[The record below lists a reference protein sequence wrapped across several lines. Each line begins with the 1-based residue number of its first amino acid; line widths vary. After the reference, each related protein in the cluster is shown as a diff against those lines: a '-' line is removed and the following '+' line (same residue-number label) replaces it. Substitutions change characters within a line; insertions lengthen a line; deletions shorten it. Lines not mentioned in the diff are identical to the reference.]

1 MDKLFGMLDE
11 LMAFVAVVDEGGFNA
26 AAARHGV
33 PASRLSRSVAALERR
48 LEVALLVRTSR
59 RFEVTPIGRRVHAQG
74 TAVRERMRDVVVAAE
89 EDRTVLSGHLRVAC
103 PMVLATLVVSGVAMS
118 FMRQHPAV
126 RLTIESTD
134 GRNRPFSEPVD
145 LSIQPMLQPLHDCG
159 LVARKLVEAPYVL
172 AAAPSLAH
180 GIPALPGPGDFPRIP
195 AVALTFFD
203 SADTWSLR
211 HDLHGTRTVPIDV
224 RFASDN
230 LLLVRDAAVAGV
242 GVAQLPLGLCRPE
255 FESGRLRPVAPDW
268 RPPQVSL
275 HVLYPSRRALTPAGR
290 AFIDA
295 LSEAFAVLG
304 S

>member
-1 MDKLFGMLDE
+1 MDKLFGILDE

-33 PASRLSRSVAALERR
+33 PSSRLSRSVAALERR
-48 LEVALLVRTSR
+48 LDVALLLRTSR
-59 RFEVTPIGRRVHAQG
+59 RFEVTPVGRRVHEQG
-74 TAVRERMRDVVVAAE
+74 VAVRDRMRDVVVAAE

-103 PMVLATLVVSGVAMS
+103 PMVLGAMVVSGVAMA

-145 LSIQPMLQPLHDCG
+145 LSIQPMLQPLQDSG
-159 LVARKLVEAPYVL
+159 LVARKLVDAPYVL
-172 AAAPSLAH
+172 VAAPSLAH
-180 GIPALPGPGDFPRIP
+180 GIPDAPGPGDFPRIP
-195 AVALTFFD
+195 AVTLTFFE
-203 SADTWSLR
+203 SLDTWTLQ
-211 HDLHGTRTVPIDV
+211 HEVHGAREVPIDV

-242 GVAQLPLGLCRPE
+242 GVAQLPLGMCRPE
-255 FESGRLRPVAPDW
+255 FEAGRLRPVATHW

-290 AFIDA
+290 AFIEA
-295 LSEAFAVLG
+295 LAVAFAPLG
-304 S
+304 A